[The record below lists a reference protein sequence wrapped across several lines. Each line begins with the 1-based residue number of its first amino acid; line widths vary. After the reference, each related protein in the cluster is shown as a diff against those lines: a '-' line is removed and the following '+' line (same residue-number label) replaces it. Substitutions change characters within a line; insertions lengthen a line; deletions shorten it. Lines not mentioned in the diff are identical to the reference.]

1 LRPLQILGLV
11 LLTVATPSFARAE
24 GTEDLAQNL
33 LQSTPNAFCPDGLL
47 APDKIPA
54 TALPGFSVAA
64 VVDEGEAEAWS
75 RRRITMQNIARDQA
89 LLVTAA
95 RAGDTLRRVVYEVR
109 SLATG
114 RPIMVAL
121 ADGDCRL
128 QHGRAI
134 RYGPDGTALELVLY
148 APDLATVEA
157 VEPLNP
163 PVPAGADPGG
173 VTVAH
178 IDSGVNYLLP
188 EIAARLARDDQGHP
202 LGADLWDADDRPF
215 DGDVRGSP
223 FFPIRHGTPVASV
236 LIREAPQVR
245 LVPIRYPRPDMT
257 RMAEAVRLAAS
268 AGASIIAMPM
278 GSRRPEDW
286 TRFADAADAH
296 PDMLFVVSA
305 GNDGRDI
312 DAAPLYPASLPLENM
327 IVVTSS
333 DDFGRLA
340 PGSNWGATSVDLM
353 VPAERLEVIDYRGA
367 RGEASGSSFAV
378 PRVAALAAR
387 LKSENPDWTAADLKK
402 ALFARAV
409 APLERGPPR
418 VAVGWIPNPADER

>member
-1 LRPLQILGLV
+1 
-11 LLTVATPSFARAE
+11 
-24 GTEDLAQNL
+24 
-33 LQSTPNAFCPDGLL
+33 
-47 APDKIPA
+47 
-54 TALPGFSVAA
+54 
-64 VVDEGEAEAWS
+64 
-75 RRRITMQNIARDQA
+75 
-89 LLVTAA
+89 
-95 RAGDTLRRVVYEVR
+95 
-109 SLATG
+109 
-114 RPIMVAL
+114 MVAL
-121 ADGDCRL
+121 SGGDCRL

-148 APDLATVEA
+148 SSDLTSVEA

-163 PVPAGADPGG
+163 PVPAGTDPGG
-173 VTVAH
+173 VTVAQ

-188 EIAARLARDDQGHP
+188 EIAARLARDDEGHP
-202 LGADLWDADDRPF
+202 LGADLWDQDGRPF

-268 AGASIIAMPM
+268 AGAGIVAMPM

-286 TRFADAADAH
+286 TSFADAAAAH
-296 PDMLFVVSA
+296 PDMLFIVSA

-312 DAAPLYPASLPLENM
+312 DATPLYPASLPLDNM

-340 PGSNWGATSVDLM
+340 PGSNWGAQSVDLM
-353 VPAERLEVIDYRGA
+353 VPAEQLDVVDYRGA
-367 RGEASGSSFAV
+367 RGKASGSSFAV

-387 LKSENPDWTAADLKK
+387 LKSEHPDWTAADLKK

-409 APLERGPPR
+409 APLERGPSP
-418 VAVGWIPNPADER
+418 VAAGWIPNPADDG